1 MPPFSFIREVMAK
14 TKKTED
20 KAIYLTPTPMQV
32 GLRGCCPRC
41 GEAKLFVS
49 VLKPGKAC
57 MNCELDYGFIDS
69 GDGPAVFVILI
80 IGFIVTAMA
89 MAVQS
94 SFSPP
99 IWVHMLLWIPL
110 ITILSILGL
119 QFAKGIMIAL
129 QYQTKAEQG
138 ALDNLAK

>member
-1 MPPFSFIREVMAK
+1 MPPFSFIREPMAQ
-14 TKKTED
+14 KKQIED
-20 KAIYLTPTPMQV
+20 KAIYLSPSPVQV

-41 GEAKLFVS
+41 GEGKLFVS
-49 VLKPGKAC
+49 ILKPGSTC
-57 MNCELDYGFIDS
+57 INCGLDYSFIDS

-89 MAVQS
+89 MALQTS
-94 SFSPP
+94 LSPP

-110 ITILSILGL
+110 ILILSIWGL

-129 QYQTKAEQG
+129 QYKTQAEQG
-138 ALDNLAK
+138 ALDNSGK